1 MSNKLI
7 EFLNSLDAEQRER
20 AVMELKVWVSEQSP
34 EIAPDYSAMSQVEL
48 EDAIYKAQ
56 RK

>member
-1 MSNKLI
+1 MSSKLI

-20 AVMELKVWVSEQSP
+20 AVTELKVWLTEQQP
-34 EIAPDYSAMSQVEL
+34 EIDYSAMSQVEL
-48 EDAIYKAQ
+48 EGAIYNAQ